1 MLIWRLQNSDGTRLA
16 GDQTPVSV
24 YMDFIY
30 RGCRLAIDFIAPTSL
45 GTPRAHRAGHA
56 SRDLQPCMECSV
68 ENTDTA
74 FGQAQEPVEVPG
86 TQYTPGDFLRQFG
99 SVIAICLGLALLAN
113 VLVTIV
119 GEY

>member
-1 MLIWRLQNSDGTRLA
+1 M
-16 GDQTPVSV
+16 
-24 YMDFIY
+24 
-30 RGCRLAIDFIAPTSL
+30 
-45 GTPRAHRAGHA
+45 
-56 SRDLQPCMECSV
+56 

-86 TQYTPGDFLRQFG
+86 TQYAPGDFLRQFG
-99 SVIAICLGLALLAN
+99 AVIAICLGLALLAN